1 MINKFVAGVFLGL
14 SDGTPV
20 QHNAIH
26 DVPHH
31 TINLGLAQDERGN
44 LSAGSVTKTRG
55 VYLDDFTSNCFVH
68 GNIVFSASEA
78 SLLLVLGVGAD
89 DPITDSDQN
98 LYCVA
103 GGRWAVHDELTD
115 GRTAAKHRALAEWQQ
130 RGFDRHSV
138 TGDPDFA
145 NPQRADYSLLTDSP
159 AHALSIVGIDQA
171 RIGPRS
177 GRAR

>member
-1 MINKFVAGVFLGL
+1 MDNRVADNDIHHCGVINKFVAGVFLGL
-14 SDGTPV
+14 SDGTTV

-31 TINLGLAQDERGN
+31 AINLGLAQDERGN

-55 VYLDDFTSNCFVH
+55 VYLDDFTSNCFVQ
-68 GNIVFSASEA
+68 GNIVF
-78 SLLLVLGVGAD
+78 
-89 DPITDSDQN
+89 
-98 LYCVA
+98 
-103 GGRWAVHDELTD
+103 
-115 GRTAAKHRALAEWQQ
+115 AK
-130 RGFDRHSV
+130 
-138 TGDPDFA
+138 
-145 NPQRADYSLLTDSP
+145 PQRADYSLLPDSP